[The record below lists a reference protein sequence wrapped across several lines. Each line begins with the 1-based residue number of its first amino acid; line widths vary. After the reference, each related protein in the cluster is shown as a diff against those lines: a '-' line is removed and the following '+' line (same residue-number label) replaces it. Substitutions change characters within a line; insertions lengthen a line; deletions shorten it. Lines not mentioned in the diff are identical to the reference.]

1 MSMSARTRQSTW
13 SIDAPGA
20 SGARNLGI
28 CLIGGLPHC
37 FYRRAARG
45 LPRGRAPAARAISS
59 ARRNSA
65 SPRRPQ
71 LPQRRVQI
79 AAGSDRE
86 MNFGVT
92 GEAAPNA
99 ASSRVARYSCAA
111 RVAASLISSGLPLA
125 AWNRSLLVGIGR
137 DQAGIDRKPIGA
149 NQALRDTALHHALEK
164 AAQHGRSGENARVC
178 SSRTSSDREPYH
190 PVRAR
195 RTSDSPD

>member
-1 MSMSARTRQSTW
+1 MSISARTRQSTW
-13 SIDAPGA
+13 STDAPEA

-28 CLIGGLPHC
+28 CLIGLLLPLLVSAGRSA
-37 FYRRAARG
+37 FAARSR
-45 LPRGRAPAARAISS
+45 PRRS
-59 ARRNSA
+59 RNLQRPPKLRL
-65 SPRRPQ
+65 PRRPQ

-125 AWNRSLLVGIGR
+125 AWNRSLLVGVGR
-137 DQAGIDRKPIGA
+137 DHAGVDRKPIGA
-149 NQALRDTALHHALEK
+149 NQALSDTALHHALERR
-164 AAQHGRSGENARVC
+164 RSMSLWRKRRVC

-190 PVRAR
+190 PVRAG
-195 RTSDSPD
+195 RTSDRPD